1 MSMDDLVTGGKKKN
15 GKTKAPVLEAPIE
28 KAPTKIYRRLYMF
41 QNSVDLLDDITY
53 TKEQSG
59 DYSYTQ
65 GDAIKEGLELLA
77 KKLKVHKAP
86 LGYKKK

>member
-15 GKTKAPVLEAPIE
+15 SKAKTAVLEAPIE
-28 KAPTKIYRRLYMF
+28 KAPTKVYRRLYMF
-41 QNSVDLLDDITY
+41 QDSVDLLDDITY

-77 KKLKVHKAP
+77 KKLKAQKSP

>member
-15 GKTKAPVLEAPIE
+15 DKAKTAVLEAPIE
-28 KAPTKIYRRLYMF
+28 KAPTKVYRRLYMF
-41 QNSVDLLDDITY
+41 QDSVDLLDDITY

-59 DYSYTQ
+59 NYSFTQ

-77 KKLKVHKAP
+77 KKIQADKAP
-86 LGYKKK
+86 QGYKKK

>member
-15 GKTKAPVLEAPIE
+15 SKTKTDVLEALIE
-28 KAPTKIYRRLYMF
+28 KSPTKVYRRLYMF
-41 QNSVDLLDDITY
+41 QESVDLLDDITY

-65 GDAIKEGLELLA
+65 GDAVKEGLELLA
-77 KKLKVHKAP
+77 KKVKITKAP
-86 LGYKKK
+86 QGYKKK

>member
-15 GKTKAPVLEAPIE
+15 GKTKTAFIEPPIE
-28 KAPTKIYRRLYMF
+28 KTPVKVYRRLYMF
-41 QNSVDLLDDITY
+41 QDSVNLLDDITY

-59 DYSYTQ
+59 NYSYTQ

-77 KKLKVHKAP
+77 NKLKAEKAP
-86 LGYKKK
+86 EGYKKK

>member
-15 GKTKAPVLEAPIE
+15 GKTKAVVLEAPIE
-28 KAPTKIYRRLYMF
+28 KAPTKVYRRLYMF
-41 QNSVDLLDDITY
+41 QDSVDLLDDITY

-59 DYSYTQ
+59 DYSFTQ

-77 KKLKVHKAP
+77 KKLKVRKAP
-86 LGYKKK
+86 EGYKKK

>member
-15 GKTKAPVLEAPIE
+15 GKAKTVVIKAPIE
-28 KAPTKIYRRLYMF
+28 KAQTKVYRRLYMF
-41 QNSVDLLDDITY
+41 QESVDLLDDITY

-77 KKLKVHKAP
+77 KKIKVQKAP
-86 LGYKKK
+86 PGYKKK

>member
-1 MSMDDLVTGGKKKN
+1 MSMDDLVTGGKRKN
-15 GKTKAPVLEAPIE
+15 SKTKAAVLEQPIA
-28 KAPTKIYRRLYMF
+28 KSAKVYKRLYLF
-41 QNSVDLLDDITY
+41 NNTVDLLDNITY

-77 KKLKVHKAP
+77 NKIKLQEAP
-86 LGYKKK
+86 AGYKKK

>member
-15 GKTKAPVLEAPIE
+15 GKTKAAVLEAPIE
-28 KAPTKIYRRLYMF
+28 KAPTKVYRRLYMF
-41 QNSVDLLDDITY
+41 QDSVDLLDDITY

-77 KKLKVHKAP
+77 KKLKVEKAP
-86 LGYKKK
+86 EGYKKK

>member
-15 GKTKAPVLEAPIE
+15 SKVKNAVLEAPIE
-28 KAPTKIYRRLYMF
+28 KAPIKVYRRLYMF
-41 QNSVDLLDDITY
+41 QDSVDLLDDITY

-77 KKLKVHKAP
+77 KKLKVEKAP
-86 LGYKKK
+86 SGYKKK

>member
-1 MSMDDLVTGGKKKN
+1 MSMDDLVTGGKKKG
-15 GKTKAPVLEAPIE
+15 GKTKTVVMAPPIE
-28 KAPTKIYRRLYMF
+28 KAPLKVYRRLYMF
-41 QNSVDLLDDITY
+41 QDSVDLLDDITY

-77 KKLKVHKAP
+77 KKLKVAKAP
-86 LGYKKK
+86 EGYKKK